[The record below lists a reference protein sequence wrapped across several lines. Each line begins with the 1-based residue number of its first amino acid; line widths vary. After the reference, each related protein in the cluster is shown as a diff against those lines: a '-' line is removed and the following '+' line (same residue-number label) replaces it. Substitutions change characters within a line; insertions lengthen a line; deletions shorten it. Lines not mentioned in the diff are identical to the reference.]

1 MEDMDLDIEESLTAS
16 SEKESSSE
24 NETNSE
30 DTLCPNYQPGPFK
43 ECKRGN
49 LEFAT
54 VHWDGK
60 LLPATTRNKKVDRL
74 PVIIS
79 ANGQEHLL
87 GVPQLTSCSGDNM
100 AAAIYNLLAE
110 TKLLDTVQALWCDT
124 TVSNTGRIK
133 GACVLLER
141 KLGKDL
147 IYLPCRHPIYELV
160 LKSAFEACIT
170 MPS

>member
-1 MEDMDLDIEESLTAS
+1 MERKKRVLKRLSAEEQRLKKLKRIQKSVKQWRTWTWAS
-16 SEKESSSE
+16 K
-24 NETNSE
+24 N
-30 DTLCPNYQPGPFK
+30 
-43 ECKRGN
+43 R

-60 LLPATTRNKKVDRL
+60 LLPAITRNKKVDRL

-87 GVPQLTSCSGDNM
+87 GVPQLASCSGDNM

-110 TKLLDTVQALWCDT
+110 TKLLDTVQALCCDT
-124 TVSNTGRIK
+124 TLSNTGRIK

-160 LKSAFEACIT
+160 LKSAFEACIA
-170 MPS
+170 MSS